1 MFRALLDTC
10 VLFKPL
16 LCDALLCIAEEGL
29 FQPLWSQDIL
39 DELQRNMLRH
49 GVAKSGVDHR
59 IGQMVEHFPA
69 AMVTGH
75 QTLVVAMT
83 NDPKDRHVLAAAV
96 RGRAELIVT
105 ENARDF
111 PPTSTKPYDIEVNS
125 QDAFLLDQWD
135 LDRAAV
141 RRALIR
147 QVSRYRREP
156 RTVGDLLI
164 ALGRPGSG
172 CPNFARA
179 CHSDDVER
187 TEP

>member
-16 LCDALLCIAEEGL
+16 LCDTLLCIAEEGL

-39 DELQRNMLRH
+39 DELQRNLLRY

-75 QTLVVAMT
+75 RTLVTVMT

-105 ENARDF
+105 QNVRDF
-111 PPTSTKPYDIEVNS
+111 PSSSTSPYDIEVS
-125 QDAFLLDQWD
+125 DQDAFLLDQWD

-141 RRALIR
+141 RRALTR

-156 RTVGDLLI
+156 RTVDDLLI
-164 ALGRPGSG
+164 ALGRPGNG

-179 CHSDDVER
+179 CHSEQVEG
-187 TEP
+187 TEQ